1 MMTRTFVGFYP
12 VKDFLNFNEKNSII
26 LVGVPVEKAKA
37 TPGGSKKAPKEIR
50 KQSLEFSG
58 ISSEFDISNCKTS
71 FYDIGDID
79 STKEVD
85 KLNQLWK
92 KVSSNNNKLIAIGGD
107 HSITYDMLATAPW
120 DNKTA
125 VIWLDA
131 HADLNDEYPPNV
143 FYSHGTVFANL
154 KKDMKIEGHQMLL
167 IGGHAYTQTSV
178 EYEKL
183 RNNDVDF
190 IPTNKLFSEK
200 EKSLERVRDFVK
212 KFDRIYLSIDLDSL
226 DQTFVPTLAT
236 AEPFGLTPQLLMEII
251 KIISPKTKYV
261 DIVEA
266 KCSRKDR
273 IVLNFAVG
281 LIYLIIQNLTDS

>member
-1 MMTRTFVGFYP
+1 MTKTFVGFYP
-12 VKDFLNFNEKNSII
+12 VKDFSNFNEKDSVI
-26 LVGVPVEKAKA
+26 LVGVPIEKAKT
-37 TPGGSKKAPKEIR
+37 TPRGSKKAPKEIR

-58 ISSEFDISNCKTS
+58 ISSEFDISKCKTS

-79 STKEVD
+79 SIKEAD

-107 HSITYDMLATAPW
+107 HSITYDLLTAAPW
-120 DNKTA
+120 DEKTA

-154 KKDMKIEGHQMLL
+154 KKDMNLAGHQMLL
-167 IGGHAYTQTSV
+167 IGGHAYTQTSI
-178 EYEKL
+178 EYERLK
-183 RNNDVDF
+183 NNDVEF

-200 EKSLERVRDFVK
+200 DKSLEAVHDFVK
-212 KFDRIYLSIDLDSL
+212 KFNRIYLSIDLDSL
-226 DQTFVPTLAT
+226 DQAFVPTIAT
-236 AEPFGLTPQLLMEII
+236 AEPFGLTPQLLMDII
-251 KIISPKTKYV
+251 RIILPKTTYV

-266 KCSRKDR
+266 KYSRKDR

-281 LIYLIIQNLTDS
+281 LIYFIIQNFTDY

>member
-1 MMTRTFVGFYP
+1 MTRTFVGFYP
-12 VKDFLNFNEKNSII
+12 VKDFTNFNEKDSVI
-26 LVGVPVEKAKA
+26 LVGVPIEKAK
-37 TPGGSKKAPKEIR
+37 TTSRGSRKGPKEIR

-58 ISSEFDISNCKTS
+58 ISSEFDISKSKTS
-71 FYDIGDID
+71 FFDIGDID
-79 STKEVD
+79 SINETD

-92 KVSSNNNKLIAIGGD
+92 KVSNNNNKLIAIGGD

-120 DNKTA
+120 DEKTA

-154 KKDMKIEGHQMLL
+154 KKDMKLGRYQMLL
-167 IGGHAYTQTSV
+167 IGGHAFTQTSL
-178 EYEKL
+178 EHERL
-183 RNNDVDF
+183 RNNDVEF
-190 IPTNKLFSEK
+190 IPTYKLFSEK
-200 EKSLERVRDFVK
+200 DKSLEVVQNFVK

-226 DQTFVPTLAT
+226 DQVFVPTLAT
-236 AEPFGLTPQLLMEII
+236 AEPFGLTPQLLMDVI
-251 KIISPKTKYV
+251 KIILPKTTYV

-266 KCSRKDR
+266 KYSRKDR

-281 LIYLIIQNLTDS
+281 LIYFIIQNFTDY